1 MTFADTFHDRFWA
14 KVDCSGGP
22 DACWAWTAAV
32 SSRGYG
38 QVWVGGKSRSA
49 HRVSLE
55 MVSGPIPDGMFVLH
69 SCDTPACVRPS
80 HLRAGTHEENMM
92 DRTNRGRCPVVL
104 GELNGMS
111 KLTKQAVVD
120 IRERYSNGE
129 LQSQLA
135 ANHGV
140 AHQTIYDIVNRRS
153 WRHIP

>member
-1 MTFADTFHDRFWA
+1 
-14 KVDCSGGP
+14 
-22 DACWAWTAAV
+22 
-32 SSRGYG
+32 
-38 QVWVGGKSRSA
+38 
-49 HRVSLE
+49 
-55 MVSGPIPDGMFVLH
+55 
-69 SCDTPACVRPS
+69 
-80 HLRAGTHEENMM
+80 M